1 MQGKNHGQLP
11 KLRLSQ
17 QYRRRVL
24 VRGPQLSPQAF
35 EDQVAIRFHIG
46 RRRFCEN
53 MILPEIPF
61 QSDQFLFIG
70 HVTVNA
76 ADDCLVFRI
85 SVKAAEVDP
94 VNVHD
99 RHVVPPLRFV
109 VDRNDFLAVVPP
121 VILGVIVRGL
131 DLKDG
136 CCTIRQFHHII
147 QIRQHPGIQRVL
159 EHEWPAV
166 DLIARLMGEDLGNQR
181 LQQSSNLQLN
191 PVFGIIRCDDIQLV
205 IVEIPPGTEW

>member
-1 MQGKNHGQLP
+1 
-11 KLRLSQ
+11 
-17 QYRRRVL
+17 
-24 VRGPQLSPQAF
+24 
-35 EDQVAIRFHIG
+35 
-46 RRRFCEN
+46 
-53 MILPEIPF
+53 MILPEVPF
-61 QSDQFLFIG
+61 QSNQFFFIG
-70 HVTVNA
+70 HVTVDT
-76 ADDCLVFRI
+76 ADHRLVFRI

-121 VILGVIVRGL
+121 VILGVIIRGF

-136 CCTIRQFHHII
+136 CCTVRQFHHII
-147 QIRQHPGIQRVL
+147 QIRQHPRIQRVL

-181 LQQSSNLQLN
+181 LQQSSNLQLD
-191 PVFGIIRCDDIQLV
+191 PVFVIVCRDDIQFV
-205 IVEIPPGTEW
+205 IVEIPPSAEW

>member
-1 MQGKNHGQLP
+1 
-11 KLRLSQ
+11 
-17 QYRRRVL
+17 
-24 VRGPQLSPQAF
+24 
-35 EDQVAIRFHIG
+35 
-46 RRRFCEN
+46 
-53 MILPEIPF
+53 MILPEVPF
-61 QSDQFLFIG
+61 QSDQFFFIG
-70 HVTVNA
+70 HVTVDA
-76 ADDCLVFRI
+76 ADNRFVFRI

-99 RHVVPPLRFV
+99 RHVVPPLRFI

-131 DLKDG
+131 DFKDG
-136 CCTIRQFHHII
+136 CRAVRQFHHII
-147 QIRQHPGIQRVL
+147 QIRQHPGIQGML

-166 DLIARLMGEDLGNQR
+166 DLIARLMGEYLGNQR
-181 LQQSSNLQLN
+181 LQQGSNFQLD

>member
-1 MQGKNHGQLP
+1 MQGKKHGKLP

-17 QYRRRVL
+17 QHRRRIL
-24 VRGPQLSPQAF
+24 VRRPQLSPQAF

-46 RRRFCEN
+46 RRRFCED
-53 MILPEIPF
+53 MILPEVPF
-61 QSDQFLFIG
+61 QGDQFFFIG
-70 HVTVNA
+70 HVTVDT

-85 SVKAAEVDP
+85 SVKAAEVDT

-109 VDRNDFLAVVPP
+109 VDRNDLLAVVPP
-121 VILGVIVRGL
+121 VILGVVIRGF

-136 CCTIRQFHHII
+136 CCTVRQFHHVI
-147 QIRQHPGIQRVL
+147 QIRQHPRILGMP
-159 EHEWPAV
+159 EHEWSAV
-166 DLIARLMGEDLGNQR
+166 DLIARLMSEDLGNQW
-181 LQQSSNLQLN
+181 LQQSSNLQLD

>member
-1 MQGKNHGQLP
+1 MQGKKHGKLP
-11 KLRLSQ
+11 KLRLPQ
-17 QYRRRVL
+17 QHGRRVL

-35 EDQVAIRFHIG
+35 EDQVTVRFHIG

-99 RHVVPPLRFV
+99 RHVVPPLRFI

-121 VILGVIVRGL
+121 VILGVIIRGF

-136 CCTIRQFHHII
+136 
-147 QIRQHPGIQRVL
+147 
-159 EHEWPAV
+159 
-166 DLIARLMGEDLGNQR
+166 
-181 LQQSSNLQLN
+181 
-191 PVFGIIRCDDIQLV
+191 
-205 IVEIPPGTEW
+205 

>member
-1 MQGKNHGQLP
+1 MQGKKHGKLP
-11 KLRLSQ
+11 KLRLPQ
-17 QYRRRVL
+17 QHGRRVL

-35 EDQVAIRFHIG
+35 EDQVTIRFHIG
-46 RRRFCEN
+46 RRRFCED
-53 MILPEIPF
+53 MILPEVPF
-61 QSDQFLFIG
+61 QSDQFFFIG
-70 HVTVNA
+70 HVTVDT
-76 ADDCLVFRI
+76 ADHRLVFRI

-99 RHVVPPLRFV
+99 RHVVPPLRFI

-121 VILGVIVRGL
+121 VILGVIIRGF

-136 CCTIRQFHHII
+136 CCTVRQFHHII

-166 DLIARLMGEDLGNQR
+166 DLIARLMSEDLGNQR
-181 LQQSSNLQLN
+181 LQQSSNLQLD
-191 PVFGIIRCDDIQLV
+191 PVFVIVCRDDIQLV
-205 IVEIPPGTEW
+205 IVEIPPGAEW

>member
-1 MQGKNHGQLP
+1 
-11 KLRLSQ
+11 
-17 QYRRRVL
+17 
-24 VRGPQLSPQAF
+24 
-35 EDQVAIRFHIG
+35 
-46 RRRFCEN
+46 
-53 MILPEIPF
+53 MILPEVPF
-61 QSDQFLFIG
+61 QSNQFFFIG
-70 HVTVNA
+70 HVTVDT
-76 ADDCLVFRI
+76 ADDRLVFRI
-85 SVKAAEVDP
+85 AVKAAEVDP

-109 VDRNDFLAVVPP
+109 VDRNDLLAVVPP
-121 VILGVIVRGL
+121 VILGVIIRGF

-136 CCTIRQFHHII
+136 CCTVRQFHHVI

-166 DLIARLMGEDLGNQR
+166 DLIVRLMGEDLGNQR
-181 LQQSSNLQLN
+181 LQQSSNFQLN

>member
-1 MQGKNHGQLP
+1 
-11 KLRLSQ
+11 
-17 QYRRRVL
+17 
-24 VRGPQLSPQAF
+24 
-35 EDQVAIRFHIG
+35 
-46 RRRFCEN
+46 
-53 MILPEIPF
+53 MILPEVPF
-61 QSDQFLFIG
+61 QSNQFLLIG
-70 HVTVNA
+70 HVTVDT
-76 ADDCLVFRI
+76 ADDRLVFRI

-109 VDRNDFLAVVPP
+109 VERNDFLAVVPP
-121 VILGVIVRGL
+121 VILGVIVRGF

-136 CCTIRQFHHII
+136 CCTVRQFHHII

-181 LQQSSNLQLN
+181 LQQSSNLQLD
-191 PVFGIIRCDDIQLV
+191 PVFGIVCRDDIQLV